1 MYFYDF
7 YLNCYFVIETIS
19 FHKLKYFGKAWK
31 TRLAC
36 DMIFPQ
42 LSNGNTMKFVHFLQC
57 RGWMGGGG
65 AGGEGGWVGS
75 RRWVKAS
82 MRT

>member
-19 FHKLKYFGKAWK
+19 FHKLKYFGKVWK
-31 TRLAC
+31 THLAC

-42 LSNGNTMKFVHFLQC
+42 LSNEM
-57 RGWMGGGG
+57 
-65 AGGEGGWVGS
+65 EIP
-75 RRWVKAS
+75 
-82 MRT
+82 

>member
-19 FHKLKYFGKAWK
+19 FHKLKYFGKVWK
-31 TRLAC
+31 AHLHVYTYTAKNEQISWYFPESYGNIISQAMAC

-42 LSNGNTMKFVHFLQC
+42 LSNEM
-57 RGWMGGGG
+57 
-65 AGGEGGWVGS
+65 EIP
-75 RRWVKAS
+75 
-82 MRT
+82 